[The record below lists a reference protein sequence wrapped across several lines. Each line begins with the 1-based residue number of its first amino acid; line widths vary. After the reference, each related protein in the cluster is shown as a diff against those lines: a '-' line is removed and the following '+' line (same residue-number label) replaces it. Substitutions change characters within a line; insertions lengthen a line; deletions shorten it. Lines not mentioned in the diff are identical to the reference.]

1 VQCTVHRIPHQ
12 NVNDKAT
19 VVQIS
24 YARCYAILSKDPMT
38 SQSASHVVPHPLKE
52 VLHQTRRKLCQDLIS
67 SVDNNLTFMR
77 NIITNDKAWCFM
89 YDAQISGESTGWLI
103 TPSLFRKNWWN
114 TTLLCYHICHILQTS
129 VFQTFFSYTSVTKPN
144 TYVYH

>member
-1 VQCTVHRIPHQ
+1 MICEVQCTVHRIPHQ

-89 YDAQISGESTGWLI
+89 YDAQISGESTG
-103 TPSLFRKNWWN
+103 
-114 TTLLCYHICHILQTS
+114 
-129 VFQTFFSYTSVTKPN
+129 
-144 TYVYH
+144 